1 MLIAVFLVLT
11 MICFAV
17 LAGTGQAKSETETLN
32 DRLALITAP
41 LRVQTP
47 GELSALVPGRW
58 KRYSLAGFEARVL
71 RSFAG
76 EKLKTLLLQ
85 SGSTLSPS
93 RVFLWSAC
101 FAAATAI
108 IAALIM
114 RSWLPAAIAITGA
127 GALPTAALHMLR
139 KRRVARFEAALPDA
153 IDLMARSLR
162 AGHSTAAAMEIV
174 AERCVE
180 PLAGEFAQVT
190 QQQRLGVMFRTSI
203 LGLAARVP
211 SQDLHF
217 LATAMLVQRESGG
230 DLTAILDGTRKVIAD
245 RLRING
251 QVRTHSAQGRF
262 TGWIL
267 SVLPFVL
274 LLLINTLN
282 PGYTRV
288 LFTDPVGKR
297 LLFGGIAS
305 ISVGIAI
312 IRKIVNVK
320 V

>member
-1 MLIAVFLVLT
+1 MLIAIFLVLT
-11 MICFAV
+11 LLCFAV
-17 LAGTGQAKSETETLN
+17 LTSAGRVNGGAEALN
-32 DRLALITAP
+32 DRLTLITAP
-41 LRVQTP
+41 MRAQASGDVP
-47 GELSALVPGRW
+47 ALIPDNW
-58 KRYSLAGFEARVL
+58 KQYSIAKFEQYML

-76 EKLKTLLLQ
+76 KKLETLLVQ
-85 SGSTLSPS
+85 SGSTLKSS
-93 RVFLWSAC
+93 RILFGCTASAVV
-101 FAAATAI
+101 AAAVAT
-108 IAALIM
+108 LFT
-114 RSWLPAAIAITGA
+114 RSWLPAAIAFAGA
-127 GALPTAALHMLR
+127 GALPIVGLRIQR

-174 AERCVE
+174 AERCAE

-211 SQDLHF
+211 SQDMHF

-251 QVRTHSAQGRF
+251 QVRTHSAQGRL

-267 SVLPFVL
+267 SVLPFLL
-274 LLLINTLN
+274 LLLINMLN
-282 PGYTRV
+282 PGYTHV
-288 LFTDPVGKR
+288 LFTDPLGKR
-297 LLFGGIAS
+297 FLWGGIAS
-305 ISVGIAI
+305 ITIGISL